1 VIFVPFV
8 VNSSSTINGERGKW
22 MALTAALLGWLFDGF
37 EMGMFPL
44 VGQKALVELLPS
56 QSAAERTVWFGVI
69 MAVFLIGAAT
79 GGVVFGWLGDRVGR
93 VRAMALSIFT
103 YAIFTGLCGFATHA
117 WHIAVLRFIASLG
130 MGGEWALGVALVT
143 EMWPDRSRALLA
155 GLIGAA
161 ANVGYLV
168 VGLISLGLVSFI
180 EGFGRLLLN
189 VGASQELVETLV
201 SGDGWR
207 LMMIVGA
214 VPSILVFFI
223 RLFVPESHKWEAER
237 DRGATSHWATRDLL
251 GVLIGAIG
259 AGAVVVMWSP
269 GFRYL
274 ANLIVSDEGELGG
287 FGSVVNIVRGVLS
300 VLGIAAAL
308 LGFMYPVVRYL
319 GRAEEA
325 GALDEGDRGRCV
337 RRLLFGACLAGV
349 ALLGT
354 WGSLQWAP
362 KWSIALSE
370 NTLKAKEYTQISM
383 AAGAILGTLA
393 AALMGGWIGRRITYA
408 LLCVASFVSLIY
420 LYQGNDVYGPKFLI
434 SAFVAGGITAAF
446 YGWFPLY
453 LPELFP
459 TSIRATSQ
467 GFAFNFGRVISAVGT
482 LQTAAITSYFA
493 VGVAPERV
501 EIDAVAKAAA
511 TLAAIY
517 LVGVV
522 IIWFGPETKGKPLPE
537 HLRDI

>member
-1 VIFVPFV
+1 MRTAV
-8 VNSSSTINGERGKW
+8 VKPNGSRGKW
-22 MALTAALLGWLFDGF
+22 LALAAALLGWLFDGF

-44 VGQKALVELLPS
+44 VGQNALVELLPA
-56 QSAAERTVWFGVI
+56 QSPAERTVWFGVI
-69 MAVFLIGAAT
+69 MSVFLIGAAT

-103 YAIFTGLCGFATHA
+103 YAVFTGLCALATHA
-117 WHIAVLRFIASLG
+117 WHIAVFRFIASLG

-143 EMWPDRSRALLA
+143 EMWPDRSRALMA

-161 ANVGYLV
+161 ANVGYLIV
-168 VGLISLGLVSFI
+168 ALISLVLVSFI
-180 EGFGRLLLN
+180 EGFGHLLLN
-189 VGASQELVETLV
+189 LGMSQHVVDTLV
-201 SGDGWR
+201 RGDGWR
-207 LMMIVGA
+207 LMMTVGA
-214 VPSILVFFI
+214 LPALLMFFI
-223 RLFVPESHKWEAER
+223 MRIVPESHKWEAER
-237 DRGATSHWATRDLL
+237 DKGATSHWATRDLL

-259 AGAVVVMWSP
+259 AGIVVVIWSP
-269 GFRYL
+269 AFGYL
-274 ANLIVSDEGELGG
+274 RNVNPSNEELVGVFGIVANI
-287 FGSVVNIVRGVLS
+287 IRGVLS
-300 VLGIAAAL
+300 LLGIAAAL

-319 GRAEEA
+319 TRAAQA
-325 GALDEGDRGRCV
+325 GSLEEGDRGRCV
-337 RRLLFGACLAGV
+337 SRLVFGACLAGV

-362 KWSIALSE
+362 KWSIALSH
-370 NTLKAKEYTQISM
+370 NLPKAKEYTQISM
-383 AAGAILGTLA
+383 AVGAIIGTIL

-408 LLCVASFVSLIY
+408 LLCIGSFVSLVY
-420 LYQGNDVYGPKFLI
+420 LYQANDVYGTKFLF

-482 LQTAAITSYFA
+482 LQTAAITGLFA
-493 VGVAPERV
+493 RRIAPERV
-501 EIDAVAKAAA
+501 EIDAVAKASAA
-511 TLAAIY
+511 LAAIY

-537 HLRDI
+537 RMSDI